1 MKVSYRFADVVERA
15 VSDFCAR
22 ALPDAELPEGAA
34 YTVCDEM
41 ALDAY
46 VDGVECM
53 IDLPDGYVSLSLAI
67 ALAAWVTPDTDEWDP
82 VVYDLRADRVVHGEG
97 SDVEYV
103 WDDEASAWSL
113 ADREA

>member
-15 VSDFCAR
+15 VLDFCAR
-22 ALPDAELPEGAA
+22 ALPDVELPEGVT

-46 VDGVECM
+46 VDGVECA
-53 IDLPDGYVSLSLAI
+53 IDLPDGYVGLSLTVERSAWI
-67 ALAAWVTPDTDEWDP
+67 APDGSASEP
-82 VVYDLRADRVVHGEG
+82 VVSDLRADRVVSGEDG
-97 SDVEYV
+97 DVEYV

-113 ADREA
+113 AGREA

>member
-1 MKVSYRFADVVERA
+1 
-15 VSDFCAR
+15 
-22 ALPDAELPEGAA
+22 
-34 YTVCDEM
+34 M

-53 IDLPDGYVSLSLAI
+53 IDLPDGYVSLSLTVV
-67 ALAAWVTPDTDEWDP
+67 LSAWVTPDEDAWEP
-82 VVYDLRADRVVHGEG
+82 SVSDLRADRVVHGEDG
-97 SDVEYV
+97 DVEYV